1 MNRMKLL
8 LSTHALVLSSLAA
21 VGCAGTLSPDEADA
35 LRLAHS
41 TSGAGGGGPTS
52 GTGGAAGTGGA
63 GGGGSGIDMC
73 MTALVT
79 ARSCGLANSC
89 HGGATPQAG
98 MVMDE
103 AAVSTG
109 YKMFVDK
116 ANTGTQPMDNAT
128 GCGMGQ
134 HKLIDKANPMNSLI
148 YQKVV
153 MPQPCGG
160 LMPIG
165 PALPATEQACVLS
178 WIRSVI
184 AAP

>member
-1 MNRMKLL
+1 MNKLKLL
-8 LSTHALVLSSLAA
+8 LSTQAVVLSLLAA

-41 TSGAGGGGPTS
+41 TSGDSTA
-52 GTGGAAGTGGA
+52 GTGGTTGSGGA
-63 GGGGSGIDMC
+63 GGGSGVDMC
-73 MTALVT
+73 MTALVSPT
-79 ARSCGLANSC
+79 GKACGLANSC
-89 HGGATPQAG
+89 HGGATPMAG
-98 MVMDE
+98 MVLDE
-103 AAVSTG
+103 AAVSMG

-134 HKLIDKANPMNSLI
+134 HKLIDRANAMNSLI
-148 YQKVV
+148 YLKVV
-153 MPQPCGG
+153 TPPPCGG

-165 PALPATEQACVLS
+165 IPLNTTEQACVLR
-178 WIRSVI
+178 WINGVI